1 MPTLTIT
8 RGLPGSGKSTWAR
21 RQPGVRVNRDELRA
35 MLRPGRWPHGDRA
48 AERMCTV
55 AQHAQIEALLR
66 AGHDVVCDDTNLRA
80 RAFAELCALAERVGA
95 SIREVNFLIVPI
107 EECIARDA
115 ARPEGERVGEATI
128 RAMWQRYLDDL
139 ATV

>member
-1 MPTLTIT
+1 
-8 RGLPGSGKSTWAR
+8 
-21 RQPGVRVNRDELRA
+21 
-35 MLRPGRWPHGDRA
+35 
-48 AERMCTV
+48 
-55 AQHAQIEALLR
+55 
-66 AGHDVVCDDTNLRA
+66 
-80 RAFAELCALAERVGA
+80 LCALAERVGA